1 MKPKRTYTRKKK
13 YSFKGEFNKLMR
25 MSSIDILFLL
35 LFRLLGLNLPE
46 EQRNNYKPLSP
57 EVRREIRK
65 MERYSNGVRLMSKE
79 KLTTIDDVKEYITR
93 TEEQIKDITNIRQ
106 KYRDKLRNCTN
117 NELIKEYKAKRDSY
131 TIILKKYRTNLKIA
145 NYILEDAEKI
155 KEVIAVEKQMRKAE
169 RENTKI
175 KSKGE
180 RER

>member
-1 MKPKRTYTRKKK
+1 M
-13 YSFKGEFNKLMR
+13 
-25 MSSIDILFLL
+25 

-46 EQRNNYKPLSP
+46 KKRNNYKPLSP
-57 EVRREIRK
+57 ELKREIRK
-65 MERYSNGVRLMSKE
+65 MERYSSETRLIARE
-79 KLTTIDDVKEYITR
+79 KITTTDDVKGYIKR

-106 KYRDKLRNCTN
+106 KYRNKLRNCTDD
-117 NELIKEYKAKRDSY
+117 ELIKEYKTKRDSC
-131 TIILKKYRTNLKIA
+131 TTILKKYRTDLKIA
-145 NYILEDAEKI
+145 NYILEDTEKI